1 LLGGVTKLRKI
12 IYWLKDDEVGQGM
25 VEYVLIIVLI
35 AVASVLLL
43 TALGGTLYDK
53 YIAIGNL
60 IP

>member
-1 LLGGVTKLRKI
+1 MRKI

-35 AVASVLLL
+35 SVASVILL
-43 TALGGTLYDK
+43 TTLGGALYDK
-53 YIAIGNL
+53 YIAIGNS